1 MTAASTTAS
10 TGPALSVVMPTR
22 NQAAFIESAVE
33 SVMAQAVG
41 PAADLELVVADGASD
56 DGTPAVLA
64 RLAER
69 HPGRLHWVSEPDGG
83 PADAVNRAVARA
95 RAPVV
100 GWLNSD
106 DLYTPGAAAR
116 AMQAFADDAS
126 RVMVYGAGRHVDLDG
141 GDLGLYPTL
150 PPETPLQAWADGC
163 PICQPTA
170 FFRRDAFLALGG
182 LDTSLRTAFDY
193 DFWLRL
199 FKAHGGR
206 TPPAIVQ
213 VPEVQA
219 LSRLHEGGI
228 TLRLREQ
235 VALEGLQVV
244 RRHLGPA
251 PAHWLITHVGEA
263 LAGHPFQ
270 AERTDPRAHM
280 AQLLLR
286 ARDWMAAGSP
296 QTVQQ
301 LQAAH
306 RGLHLATPD
315 FGVDVHADGWTA
327 PQFEMRVRQGD
338 PSAVDGLVEGLVDG
352 RTSAPSSAGS
362 ASAAPMPPGT
372 RVYRRLRL
380 WGRHAAPHGG
390 PLRLRVQGVDT
401 TDGTWEGGTS
411 VPGPFSIVLP
421 LRPLPSA
428 HLSLQVQA
436 EPAFVP
442 AHGRAGSTD
451 QRRLA
456 FLLDAVELS

>member
-1 MTAASTTAS
+1 MPEPT
-10 TGPALSVVMPTR
+10 LSVVMPTR

-41 PAADLELVVADGASD
+41 AAADLELVIADGASD
-56 DGTPAVLA
+56 DGTPALLA

-95 RAPVV
+95 RAPII

-116 AMQAFADDAS
+116 AMQAFAADPA
-126 RVMVYGAGRHVDLDG
+126 RVMVYGEGRHVDLDG
-141 GDLGLYPTL
+141 ADLGRYPTL
-150 PPETPLQAWADGC
+150 PPSTPLSAWADGC

-170 FFRRDAFLALGG
+170 FFRRETFLALGG
-182 LDTSLRTAFDY
+182 LDTTLRTAFDY
-193 DFWLRL
+193 EFWLRL
-199 FKAHGGR
+199 FKTHGGA
-206 TPPAIVQ
+206 AIVQ
-213 VPEVQA
+213 LPEVQA

-228 TLRLREQ
+228 TLRMREQ

-244 RRHLGPA
+244 HRHLGPA
-251 PAHWLITHVGEA
+251 PGHWLLTHVGEA
-263 LAGHPFQ
+263 LAAHPFQ
-270 AERTDPRAHM
+270 ARRTDPRVQM
-280 AQLLLR
+280 ATLLDR
-286 ARDWMAAGSP
+286 ARGWMAAGAP

-301 LQAAH
+301 LQAGH

-315 FGVDVHADGWTA
+315 LGVDVHADGWTA
-327 PQFEMRVRQGD
+327 PQFSIRVRQGG
-338 PSAVDGLVEGLVDG
+338 PQTGDGEPRTGAAP
-352 RTSAPSSAGS
+352 TSAP
-362 ASAAPMPPGT
+362 ASAPATLPEGT

-390 PLRLRVQGVDT
+390 PLRLRVQGVDAP
-401 TDGTWEGGTS
+401 GGVWEGGTS

-421 LRPLPSA
+421 LPAQPGA
-428 HLSLQVQA
+428 HLTLQVQA

-456 FLLDAVELS
+456 FLLDALELS